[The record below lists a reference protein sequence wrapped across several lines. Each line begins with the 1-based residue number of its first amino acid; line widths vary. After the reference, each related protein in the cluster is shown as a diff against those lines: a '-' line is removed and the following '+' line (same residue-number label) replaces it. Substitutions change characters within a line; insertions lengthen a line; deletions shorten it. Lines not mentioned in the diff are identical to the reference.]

1 MAAAQGGVG
10 SWENMQ
16 KPVTLQARKSPWC
29 SRLHPTSCPKVC
41 LQGSL
46 STGSL
51 SPQAQWP
58 VRSSAFPGEGCLLP
72 SPPLPAPLQGVSSHL
87 PPLLQTAVIQRESHC
102 QGNQKKKKRNSR
114 HGGNFNHKASGSKGA
129 LTAPRTQLGAPGFVN
144 TVLQVQDIPRTYAQ
158 GCGEGEKC
166 VPQVEIKVIDN
177 ILLSSLFSHGVPA
190 ATGTEKELSKS

>member
-1 MAAAQGGVG
+1 MAAAQGRVG

-16 KPVTLQARKSPWC
+16 KPVTLQARKSPWWF
-29 SRLHPTSCPKVC
+29 RLRPTSCPKVC

-51 SPQAQWP
+51 SPQAHWP
-58 VRSSAFPGEGCLLP
+58 VQCSAFPGEGCLLP

-87 PPLLQTAVIQRESHC
+87 PPLLQTAVIQRESLPR
-102 QGNQKKKKRNSR
+102 KPKKKRNSR

-129 LTAPRTQLGAPGFVN
+129 LTAPRTQLGAPSFVN
-144 TVLQVQDIPRTYAQ
+144 TVLQVQDISRTYAQ
-158 GCGEGEKC
+158 GCGEGEEC